1 MVSDI
6 MALQILNLKKKKYQ
20 CQTVRVRR
28 REIVCADNEKHALD
42 ARTRMLSFQNPNPNR
57 LTRQPCKLLSYL
69 ADVFQAWAD
78 TCI

>member
-1 MVSDI
+1 MV
-6 MALQILNLKKKKYQ
+6 
-20 CQTVRVRR
+20 CT
-28 REIVCADNEKHALD
+28 DNEKHALD

-78 TCI
+78 I